1 MDEVVGGD
9 QRNSFFHR
17 LEIFPE
23 RGTGRYITPCARN
36 LCRYIG
42 IK

>member
-1 MDEVVGGD
+1 MISVILFFIALKFSGEGGGQD
-9 QRNSFFHR
+9 DISHH
-17 LEIFPE
+17 
-23 RGTGRYITPCARN
+23 PCARN